1 MVSESTEK
9 TASGAQPEF
18 PKKIHFV
25 GIGGI
30 GMSGLAQMF
39 RDLGCAV
46 TGSDRALGHPE
57 NERIFAAL
65 RKCGAKLYPQD
76 GSVYADGYA
85 PDAIVYSTA
94 IEEDNPDF
102 KCAPPGTRRLHRSEA
117 LSLGI
122 GALRGRFTIA
132 VTGTCGKTTVSAW
145 LADALD
151 RLGGDPGTLSG
162 GYVKKFRKDGAA
174 GNYRGGFGRDFVIE
188 ADESDKSL
196 LNYVPDTALILNIGT
211 DHYSREELAEVFL
224 KFSLSAHSCVVMEL
238 AVFQEIGPEKFPSG
252 KMILLFSG
260 NPDAP
265 VSCAGRR
272 VLRLDSYRVADGS
285 AWCAF
290 KGLPEIRL
298 PMPGRHNALNA
309 LAVHTVLT
317 SRGYDPLDALN
328 AVSEFAGVARRF
340 DRMGI
345 MANGAQVIDDYAHN
359 VEKLASC
366 IGAAQE
372 LAPEGR
378 VVTVFQPHGFAPLRF
393 MREALANALP
403 SILRLRDEFIF
414 LPVYYAGGTASFSP
428 TSAEVAVTCR
438 KAAGT
443 NAGSILDFE
452 DRQEC
457 ELHLKR
463 AVKRGDVVI
472 VAGARD
478 ESLSI
483 WAKSLTKYA

>member
-1 MVSESTEK
+1 MET
-9 TASGAQPEF
+9 TGASSRGALQKL
-18 PKKIHFV
+18 PKSIHFV

-39 RDLGCAV
+39 ADLGCDV

-57 NERIFAAL
+57 NERIFTAL

-76 GSVYADGYA
+76 GSVYANGRA

-102 KCAPPGTRRLHRSEA
+102 KCAPAGIRRLHRSEA
-117 LSLGI
+117 LALGI

-151 RLGGDPGTLSG
+151 RLGGDPGALSG
-162 GYVKKFRKDGAA
+162 GYVKRFREDGAA
-174 GNYRGGFGRDFVIE
+174 GNYRGGLGRDFVIE

-196 LNYVPDTALILNIGT
+196 LNYVPDAALILNIGT
-211 DHYSREELAEVFL
+211 DHYSREELAAVFL
-224 KFSLSAHSCVVMEL
+224 RFALSARSCAAMEL
-238 AVFQEIGPEKFPSG
+238 TAFEEIGPEKFPAN

-260 NPDAP
+260 DPNAP
-265 VSCAGRR
+265 TSCAGRP
-272 VLRLDSYRVADGS
+272 VMRLDSYRVADGS

-290 KGLPEIRL
+290 NGLPEIRL

-309 LAVHTVLT
+309 LAVYTVLT
-317 SRGYDPLDALN
+317 SRGYDSMDALK
-328 AVSEFAGVARRF
+328 AVSEFGGVARRF
-340 DRMGI
+340 DRAGV
-345 MANGAQVIDDYAHN
+345 MANGALVIDDYAHN
-359 VEKLASC
+359 PEKLASC

-372 LAPEGR
+372 LAQHGR
-378 VVTVFQPHGFAPLRF
+378 VITVFQPHGFAPLRF
-393 MREALANALP
+393 MRKPLANALP
-403 SILRLRDEFIF
+403 SILRSADEFIF

-428 TSAEVAVTCR
+428 TSAEAAETCR
-438 KAAGT
+438 
-443 NAGSILDFE
+443 NASGIRPGAIQCFD
-452 DRQEC
+452 DRLEC
-457 ELHLKR
+457 ERYLN
-463 AVKRGDVVI
+463 ATVKRGDVVI

>member
-1 MVSESTEK
+1 MVLELTGK
-9 TASGAQPEF
+9 TSSGVPPEI
-18 PKKIHFV
+18 PHSIHFV

-39 RDLGCAV
+39 ADLGCAV
-46 TGSDRALGHPE
+46 TGSDRALGRAE

-76 GSVYADGYA
+76 GSVYADGHA

-94 IEEDNPDF
+94 IEDDNPDF
-102 KCAPPGTRRLHRSEA
+102 KCAPAGIRRLHRSKA
-117 LSLGI
+117 LALGI
-122 GALRGRFTIA
+122 GALRGRFTLA

-151 RLGGDPGTLSG
+151 RLGGDPGALSG
-162 GYVKKFRKDGAA
+162 GYVKRFRENGAA
-174 GNYRGGFGRDFVIE
+174 GNYRCGFGRDFVIE

-196 LNYVPDTALILNIGT
+196 LNYIPDTALILNIGT

-224 KFSLSAHSCVVMEL
+224 TFAMSARMCVVMEL
-238 AVFQEIGPEKFPSG
+238 AAFREIGPEKFPAG
-252 KMILLFSG
+252 KMVLLFSG
-260 NPDAP
+260 DPDAP
-265 VSCAGRR
+265 VSCAGRP
-272 VLRLDSYRVADGS
+272 VIRLDSYRVADGC

-290 KGLPEIRL
+290 NGLPEIRL
-298 PMPGRHNALNA
+298 PMPGRHNAVNA

-317 SRGYDPLDALN
+317 SRGYDSMDALR
-328 AVSEFAGVARRF
+328 AVSEFSGVARRF
-340 DRMGI
+340 DRVGA

-359 VEKLASC
+359 LEKLASC

-372 LAPEGR
+372 LAQDGR

-393 MREALANALP
+393 MREPLANALP
-403 SILRLRDEFIF
+403 SILRPADEFIF

-428 TSAEVAVTCR
+428 TSSEAAETCR
-438 KAAGT
+438 
-443 NAGSILDFE
+443 NAPGIQPGAIKDFD
-452 DRQEC
+452 DRAKCGNYLET
-457 ELHLKR
+457 
-463 AVKRGDVVI
+463 AVKRGDIVI

-483 WAKSLTKYA
+483 WAKSLTKNT

>member
-1 MVSESTEK
+1 MASASTEK
-9 TASGAQPEF
+9 KSSGAQPDL
-18 PKKIHFV
+18 PQKIHFV

-39 RDLGCAV
+39 RDLGCVV

-102 KCAPPGTRRLHRSEA
+102 RCAPPGTRRLHRSKA

-122 GALRGRFTIA
+122 GALRGRFTVA

-151 RLGGDPGTLSG
+151 RLGGDPGMLSG
-162 GYVKKFRKDGAA
+162 GYVKRFREDGAA
-174 GNYRGGFGRDFVIE
+174 GNYRGGSGRGFVIE

-196 LNYVPDTALILNIGT
+196 LNYVPDAALILNIGT

-224 KFSLSAHSCVVMEL
+224 KFSLSARSCVVMEL
-238 AVFQEIGPEKFPSG
+238 AAFKEIGPEKFPAG
-252 KMILLFSG
+252 KMVLLFSG
-260 NPDAP
+260 DPDAP
-265 VSCAGRR
+265 VSCAGRS

-285 AWCAF
+285 AWCSF
-290 KGLPEIRL
+290 NGLPEIRL

-317 SRGYDPLDALN
+317 SRGYDSMDALK
-328 AVSEFAGVARRF
+328 AVSEFSGVARRF
-340 DRMGI
+340 DRAGV
-345 MANGAQVIDDYAHN
+345 MANGALVIDDYAHN

-366 IGAAQE
+366 IRAAQE

-393 MREALANALP
+393 MREALANAL
-403 SILRLRDEFIF
+403 SDLLRPADEFIF

-428 TSAEVAVTCR
+428 TSAEVAETCR
-438 KAAGT
+438 
-443 NAGSILDFE
+443 NAPGIDTGAIRDFD
-452 DRQEC
+452 DRSEC
-457 ELHLKR
+457 ERHLKT

>member
-1 MVSESTEK
+1 MASEPTCKSP
-9 TASGAQPEF
+9 SGAQPDF
-18 PKKIHFV
+18 PKSIHFV

-76 GSVYADGYA
+76 GSVYAGGYS

-151 RLGGDPGTLSG
+151 RLGGDPGALSG
-162 GYVKKFRKDGAA
+162 GYVKRFRENGAA
-174 GNYRGGFGRDFVIE
+174 GNYRGGFGHDFVIE

-196 LNYVPDTALILNIGT
+196 LNYVPDAALILNIGT

-224 KFSLSAHSCVVMEL
+224 KFSLSARSCTVMEL
-238 AVFQEIGPEKFPSG
+238 AAFQEIGPERFPPG

-260 NPDAP
+260 DPDAP
-265 VSCAGRR
+265 VSCAGRH
-272 VLRLDSYRVADGS
+272 VLRLDSYRVADGC
-285 AWCAF
+285 AWCSF
-290 KGLPEIRL
+290 NGLPEIRL
-298 PMPGRHNALNA
+298 PMPGRHNAMNA

-317 SRGYDPLDALN
+317 SRGYDSMDALK
-328 AVSEFAGVARRF
+328 AVSAFAGVARRF
-340 DRMGI
+340 DRMGV

-393 MREALANALP
+393 MREALAKALP
-403 SILRLRDEFIF
+403 SILRPADKFIF

-428 TSAEVAVTCR
+428 TAAEVAATCR
-438 KAAGT
+438 EAAGSK
-443 NAGSILDFE
+443 AGSILDFE

-457 ELHLKR
+457 ERYLR
-463 AVKRGDVVI
+463 QAVKCGDVVI

>member
-1 MVSESTEK
+1 MASEPTGKSS
-9 TASGAQPEF
+9 SGTRPDL
-18 PKKIHFV
+18 PKSLHFV

-57 NERIFAAL
+57 NERIFTAL

-102 KCAPPGTRRLHRSEA
+102 RCAPPGTRRLHRSEA

-122 GALRGRFTIA
+122 RALHGRFTIA

-151 RLGGDPGTLSG
+151 RLGGDPGMLSG
-162 GYVKKFRKDGAA
+162 GYVKRFREDGAA

-224 KFSLSAHSCVVMEL
+224 KFANSARSCVVMEL
-238 AVFQEIGPEKFPSG
+238 AAFEEIGPEKFPAG
-252 KMILLFSG
+252 KMIVLFSG
-260 NPDAP
+260 EADAP
-265 VSCAGRR
+265 VSCAGCP

-290 KGLPEIRL
+290 NGLPEIRL

-317 SRGYDPLDALN
+317 SRGYDSMDALK

-340 DRMGI
+340 DRMGV

-393 MREALANALP
+393 MREALAKALP
-403 SILRLRDEFIF
+403 SLLRPADTFIF

-428 TSAEVAVTCR
+428 TSAEVAATCR
-438 KAAGT
+438 EAAGAK
-443 NAGSILDFE
+443 AGSILDFE

-457 ELHLKR
+457 ERYLKQ

>member
-1 MVSESTEK
+1 MNALYS
-9 TASGAQPEF
+9 
-18 PKKIHFV
+18 
-25 GIGGI
+25 
-30 GMSGLAQMF
+30 
-39 RDLGCAV
+39 
-46 TGSDRALGHPE
+46 SD
-57 NERIFAAL
+57 
-65 RKCGAKLYPQD
+65 
-76 GSVYADGYA
+76 
-85 PDAIVYSTA
+85 
-94 IEEDNPDF
+94 
-102 KCAPPGTRRLHRSEA
+102 
-117 LSLGI
+117 
-122 GALRGRFTIA
+122 
-132 VTGTCGKTTVSAW
+132 
-145 LADALD
+145 
-151 RLGGDPGTLSG
+151 
-162 GYVKKFRKDGAA
+162 
-174 GNYRGGFGRDFVIE
+174 

-196 LNYVPDTALILNIGT
+196 LNYVPDAALILNIGT
-211 DHYSREELAEVFL
+211 DHYSRAELAEVFL
-224 KFSLSAHSCVVMEL
+224 TFAKSARSCVIMEL
-238 AVFQEIGPEKFPSG
+238 AAFREIGPEYFPAG

-260 NPDAP
+260 DPDAP
-265 VSCAGRR
+265 VSCGGRR

-317 SRGYDPLDALN
+317 SRGYDSMDALK
-328 AVSEFAGVARRF
+328 AVSEFSGVARRF
-340 DRMGI
+340 DRAGLMS
-345 MANGAQVIDDYAHN
+345 NGAQVIDDYAHN

-393 MREALANALP
+393 MREALTNALP
-403 SILRLRDEFIF
+403 SILRPADEFIF

-428 TSAEVAVTCR
+428 TSAEVAESCR
-438 KAAGT
+438 NVPGLNDGAVRYF
-443 NAGSILDFE
+443 D
-452 DRQEC
+452 DRMEC
-457 ELHLKR
+457 ESYLKT

>member
-1 MVSESTEK
+1 MATEPTGKST
-9 TASGAQPEF
+9 SGAHPDF
-18 PKKIHFV
+18 PKSLHFV

-76 GSVYADGYA
+76 GSVYAGGHS

-102 KCAPPGTRRLHRSEA
+102 RCAPPGTRRLHRSEA

-122 GALRGRFTIA
+122 NAMRGRFTIA

-151 RLGGDPGTLSG
+151 RLGGDPGMLSG
-162 GYVKKFRKDGAA
+162 GYVKRFREEGAA

-196 LNYVPDTALILNIGT
+196 LNYVPDTALVLNIGT
-211 DHYSREELAEVFL
+211 DHYSRGELAEVFL
-224 KFSLSAHSCVVMEL
+224 KFSLSARTCAVMEL
-238 AVFQEIGPEKFPSG
+238 AAFQEIGPEKFPAG
-252 KMILLFSG
+252 KLILLFSG
-260 NPDAP
+260 DPDAP
-265 VSCAGRR
+265 VSCAGRP
-272 VLRLDSYRVADGS
+272 VLRLNSYRVADGS
-285 AWCAF
+285 TWCAF
-290 KGLPEIRL
+290 NGLPEIRL

-317 SRGYDPLDALN
+317 SRGYDALDALK

-340 DRMGI
+340 DRAGV

-378 VVTVFQPHGFAPLRF
+378 VLTVFQPHGFAPLRF
-393 MREALANALP
+393 MREALAKALP
-403 SILRLRDEFIF
+403 SILRPADEFIF

-438 KAAGT
+438 DAAGAR
-443 NAGSILDFE
+443 AGSILDFD

-457 ELHLKR
+457 ERYLKQ
-463 AVKRGDVVI
+463 ALKRGDVVI

-483 WAKSLTKYA
+483 WAKSLTKYT

>member
-1 MVSESTEK
+1 MTSDSTGK
-9 TASGAQPEF
+9 TPSGAQPTF
-18 PKKIHFV
+18 PRSLHFV

-39 RDLGCAV
+39 LDLGCTV

-57 NERIFAAL
+57 NERIFSAL
-65 RKCGAKLYPQD
+65 RKCGAGLFPQD
-76 GSVYADGYA
+76 GSVYANGYK
-85 PDAIVYSTA
+85 PDAIVFSTA
-94 IEEDNPDF
+94 IEDDNPDF
-102 KCAPPGTRRLHRSEA
+102 KCAPPCTRRLHRSEA

-122 GALRGRFTIA
+122 GALQGRFTIA

-151 RLGGDPGTLSG
+151 RLNGDPGMLSG
-162 GYVKKFRKDGAA
+162 GYVKRFREHGMA
-174 GNYRGGFGRDFVIE
+174 GNYRGGSGRAFVIE

-211 DHYSREELAEVFL
+211 DHYSRGELAEVFL
-224 KFSLSAHSCVVMEL
+224 KFALSARSCVVMEL
-238 AVFQEIGPEKFPSG
+238 AAFKEIGPKQFPAG
-252 KMILLFSG
+252 KMLLLFSG
-260 NPDAP
+260 DPDAP
-265 VSCAGRR
+265 VSCAGRP
-272 VLRLDSYRVADGS
+272 VLRLNSYRVADGS

-290 KGLPEIRL
+290 NGLPEIRL

-317 SRGYDPLDALN
+317 SRGYDPMDALK
-328 AVSEFAGVARRF
+328 AVSEFDGVARRF
-340 DRMGI
+340 DRAGF

-372 LAPEGR
+372 LTPEGR

-403 SILRLRDEFIF
+403 SILRPADEFIF

-428 TSAEVAVTCR
+428 TSEEVAETCR
-438 KAAGT
+438 NAPGV
-443 NAGSILDFE
+443 NAGAIRDFR
-452 DRQEC
+452 DRTACRDYLET
-457 ELHLKR
+457 
-463 AVKRGDVVI
+463 AVKRGDIVI

-483 WAKSLTKYA
+483 WAKSMTETA

>member
-1 MVSESTEK
+1 MASEPTGKSS
-9 TASGAQPEF
+9 SGTRPDL
-18 PKKIHFV
+18 PKSLHFV

-57 NERIFAAL
+57 NERIFTAL

-102 KCAPPGTRRLHRSEA
+102 RCAPPGTRRLHRSEA

-122 GALRGRFTIA
+122 RALHGRFTIA

-151 RLGGDPGTLSG
+151 RLGGDPGMLSG
-162 GYVKKFRKDGAA
+162 GYVKRFREDGAA

-224 KFSLSAHSCVVMEL
+224 KFANSARSCVVMEL
-238 AVFQEIGPEKFPSG
+238 AAFEEIGPEKFPAG
-252 KMILLFSG
+252 KMIVLFSG
-260 NPDAP
+260 EADAP
-265 VSCAGRR
+265 VSCAGCP

-290 KGLPEIRL
+290 NGLPEIRL

-317 SRGYDPLDALN
+317 SRGYDSMDALK

-340 DRMGI
+340 DRMGV

-393 MREALANALP
+393 MREALAKTLP
-403 SILRLRDEFIF
+403 SLLRPADTFIF

-428 TSAEVAVTCR
+428 TSAEVAATCR
-438 KAAGT
+438 EAAGAK
-443 NAGSILDFE
+443 AGSILDFE

-457 ELHLKR
+457 ERYLKQ

>member
-1 MVSESTEK
+1 MAPESTGFSSPD
-9 TASGAQPEF
+9 TRRDLPHS
-18 PKKIHFV
+18 IHFV

-39 RDLGCAV
+39 ADLGCTV

-65 RKCGAKLYPQD
+65 RKCGARLFPQD
-76 GSVYADGYA
+76 GSAYADGYM

-94 IEEDNPDF
+94 IEGDNPDF
-102 KCAPPGTRRLHRSEA
+102 KLAPPGTRRLHRSEA
-117 LSLGI
+117 LELGI
-122 GALRGRFTIA
+122 GALRERFTVA

-151 RLGGDPGTLSG
+151 RLGGDPGMLSG
-162 GYVKKFRKDGAA
+162 GYVKRFLEDGAA
-174 GNYRGGFGRDFVIE
+174 GNYRGGLGRDFVIE

-211 DHYSREELAEVFL
+211 DHYSREELAGVFL
-224 KFSLSAHSCVVMEL
+224 AFAASARSCVVMEL
-238 AVFQEIGPEKFPSG
+238 AAFKEIGPEKFPAG
-252 KMILLFSG
+252 KMVLLFSG
-260 NPDAP
+260 DPDAP
-265 VSCAGRR
+265 VSYAGRR
-272 VLRLDSYRVADGS
+272 VLRLNTYRVADGS

-290 KGLPEIRL
+290 NGLPEIRL

-317 SRGYDPLDALN
+317 SRGYDPMDALK

-340 DRMGI
+340 DRAGVME
-345 MANGAQVIDDYAHN
+345 NGAQVIDDYAHN

-403 SILRLRDEFIF
+403 SILRPTDEFLF
-414 LPVYYAGGTASFSP
+414 LPVYYAGGTTSFSP
-428 TSAEVAVTCR
+428 TSAEVAATCR
-438 KAAGT
+438 EAPGVHADAVKV
-443 NAGSILDFE
+443 FE
-452 DRQEC
+452 DRLAC
-457 ELHLKR
+457 EKHLKNTVR
-463 AVKRGDVVI
+463 GGDVVI

-483 WAKSLTKYA
+483 WAKSLTKHA

>member
-1 MVSESTEK
+1 MASESTGK
-9 TASGAQPEF
+9 TASGAQPDL

-65 RKCGAKLYPQD
+65 RKCGAKLFPQD
-76 GSVYADGYA
+76 GSVYADGYT

-102 KCAPPGTRRLHRSEA
+102 KCAPPGTRCLHRSEA

-151 RLGGDPGTLSG
+151 RIGDDPGMLSG
-162 GYVKKFRKDGAA
+162 GYVKRFRELGAA
-174 GNYRGGFGRDFVIE
+174 GNYRGGSGRDFVIE

-224 KFSLSAHSCVVMEL
+224 KFSLSARSCVVMEL
-238 AVFQEIGPEKFPSG
+238 AAFQEIGPETIPAG
-252 KMILLFSG
+252 KMVLLFSG
-260 NPDAP
+260 DPDAP

-290 KGLPEIRL
+290 NGLPEIRL
-298 PMPGRHNALNA
+298 PMPGRHNAMNA

-317 SRGYDPLDALN
+317 SRGYDSMDALK

-403 SILRLRDEFIF
+403 SILRPADEFIF

-428 TSAEVAVTCR
+428 TSAEVAETCR
-438 KAAGT
+438 
-443 NAGSILDFE
+443 NAPGIHADAIRDFA
-452 DRQEC
+452 DRGEC
-457 ELHLKR
+457 ERHLET

-483 WAKSLTKYA
+483 WAKSLTKRA

>member
-1 MVSESTEK
+1 MILESNGK
-9 TASGAQPEF
+9 SFSGTRPDL
-18 PKKIHFV
+18 PKSLHFV

-39 RDLGCAV
+39 VDLGCTV
-46 TGSDRALGHPE
+46 TGSDRALGRPE
-57 NERIFAAL
+57 NERVFSAL
-65 RKCGAKLYPQD
+65 RKCGAKLFPQD

-94 IEEDNPDF
+94 IEEDNPDV
-102 KCAPPGTRRLHRSEA
+102 KCAPAGTRRLHRSEA
-117 LSLGI
+117 LALGI

-151 RLGGDPGTLSG
+151 RLDGDPGMLSG
-162 GYVKKFRKDGAA
+162 GCVKRFREDGSV
-174 GNYRGGFGRDFVIE
+174 GNYRSGSGRDFVIE

-224 KFSLSAHSCVVMEL
+224 TFATSARSCIVMEL
-238 AVFQEIGPEKFPSG
+238 AAFEEIGPERFPAE
-252 KMILLFSG
+252 KMVVLFSG
-260 NPDAP
+260 DRNAP
-265 VSCAGRR
+265 VSCAGRP

-285 AWCAF
+285 AWCSF
-290 KGLPEIRL
+290 NGLPEIRL

-317 SRGYDPLDALN
+317 SRGYDCMAALK
-328 AVSEFAGVARRF
+328 AVSEFGGVARRF
-340 DRMGI
+340 DRAGVME
-345 MANGAQVIDDYAHN
+345 NGAQVVDDYAHN

-372 LAPEGR
+372 LAPDGR
-378 VVTVFQPHGFAPLRF
+378 VFTVFQPHGFAPLRF
-393 MREALANALP
+393 MRGALANAMP
-403 SILRLRDEFIF
+403 SILRPADEFIF
-414 LPVYYAGGTASFSP
+414 LPVYYAGGTASFQP
-428 TSAEVAVTCR
+428 TSEEAAETCR
-438 KAAGT
+438 NAPGV
-443 NAGSILDFE
+443 NAGAVKVFDDRLSCE
-452 DRQEC
+452 DY
-457 ELHLKR
+457 LKKT
-463 AVKRGDVVI
+463 AKRGDFVI

-483 WAKSLTKYA
+483 WAKSMTKHA

>member
-1 MVSESTEK
+1 MISDSTGK
-9 TASGAQPEF
+9 TPSGAQPDF
-18 PKKIHFV
+18 PRSIHFV

-39 RDLGCAV
+39 LDLGCTV

-65 RKCGAKLYPQD
+65 RKCGAKLFPQD
-76 GSVYADGYA
+76 GSVYANGYA
-85 PDAIVYSTA
+85 PDAIVFSTA
-94 IEEDNPDF
+94 IEDDNPDF
-102 KCAPPGTRRLHRSEA
+102 KCALSGTRRLHRSEA

-122 GALRGRFTIA
+122 GALQGRFTIA

-151 RLGGDPGTLSG
+151 RLDGDPGMLSG
-162 GYVKKFRKDGAA
+162 GYVKRFRENGAA

-211 DHYSREELAEVFL
+211 DHYSRGELAEVFL
-224 KFSLSAHSCVVMEL
+224 KFALSARSCVVMEL
-238 AVFQEIGPEKFPSG
+238 SAFKEIGPEKFPAG

-260 NPDAP
+260 DPDAP
-265 VSCAGRR
+265 VSCAGRH

-290 KGLPEIRL
+290 NGLPEIRL

-317 SRGYDPLDALN
+317 SRGYDSMDALK
-328 AVSEFAGVARRF
+328 AVSEFDGVARRF
-340 DRMGI
+340 DRAGF

-372 LAPEGR
+372 LTPEGR

-393 MREALANALP
+393 MREALADALP
-403 SILRLRDEFIF
+403 SILRPADEVIF

-428 TSAEVAVTCR
+428 TSEEVAETCR
-438 KAAGT
+438 KAPRA
-443 NAGSILDFE
+443 NANAIRDFS
-452 DRQEC
+452 DRAACRDYLET
-457 ELHLKR
+457 
-463 AVKRGDVVI
+463 AVKRGDIVI

-483 WAKSLTKYA
+483 WAKSMTETA

>member
-1 MVSESTEK
+1 MASESTEK
-9 TASGAQPEF
+9 TSSGAKSAF
-18 PKKIHFV
+18 PKKIHFI

-39 RDLGCAV
+39 RDLGCTV

-65 RKCGAKLYPQD
+65 RKSGANLYPQD
-76 GSVYADGYA
+76 GSVYEDGHA

-102 KCAPPGTRRLHRSEA
+102 QYAPPGTRRLHRSEA

-122 GALRGRFTIA
+122 GALRGRFTVA

-145 LADALD
+145 IADAMD
-151 RLGGDPGTLSG
+151 RLGGDPGMLSG
-162 GYVKKFRKDGAA
+162 GYVKRFREDGAA
-174 GNYRGGFGRDFVIE
+174 GNYRNGLGRDFVIE

-211 DHYSREELAEVFL
+211 DHYSRWELAEVFL
-224 KFSLSAHSCVVMEL
+224 TFAKSARSCVIMEL
-238 AVFQEIGPEKFPSG
+238 AAFREIGPEHFPPG

-260 NPDAP
+260 DPGAP
-265 VSCAGRR
+265 VSCGGHR

-285 AWCAF
+285 AWCSF

-298 PMPGRHNALNA
+298 PLPGRHNALNA

-317 SRGYDPLDALN
+317 SRGYDSMDALK
-328 AVSEFAGVARRF
+328 AVSEFSGVARRF
-340 DRMGI
+340 DRAGL

-372 LAPEGR
+372 LAQEGR

-393 MREALANALP
+393 MREALEKALP
-403 SILRLRDEFIF
+403 SILRPADEFIF

-428 TSAEVAVTCR
+428 TSAEVAESCR
-438 KAAGT
+438 SVPGLNDGAVRYF
-443 NAGSILDFE
+443 D
-452 DRQEC
+452 DRMEC
-457 ELHLKR
+457 ESYLKT
-463 AVKRGDVVI
+463 AVKWGDVVI

>member
-1 MVSESTEK
+1 MASESTGK
-9 TASGAQPEF
+9 TSSGTQPEF

-57 NERIFAAL
+57 NERIFGAL

-76 GSVYADGYA
+76 GSAYADGYA

-102 KCAPPGTRRLHRSEA
+102 KCAPPGTRRLHRSKA

-151 RLGGDPGTLSG
+151 RLGGDPGMLSG
-162 GYVKKFRKDGAA
+162 GYVKRFREHGAA
-174 GNYRGGFGRDFVIE
+174 GNYRGGSGRDFVIE

-224 KFSLSAHSCVVMEL
+224 KFSLSARSCAVMEL
-238 AVFQEIGPEKFPSG
+238 AAFKEIGPEKFPAR

-260 NPDAP
+260 DPDAP

-290 KGLPEIRL
+290 NGLPEIRL

-317 SRGYDPLDALN
+317 SRGYDPMDALK

-340 DRMGI
+340 DRMGV

-372 LAPEGR
+372 LAPDGR

-403 SILRLRDEFIF
+403 SILRPADVFIF

-428 TSAEVAVTCR
+428 TSAEVAETCR
-438 KAAGT
+438 NAPGISAG
-443 NAGSILDFE
+443 AIRDF
-452 DRQEC
+452 DKRQEC
-457 ELHLKR
+457 ENYLET
-463 AVKRGDVVI
+463 AVKHGDVVI

-483 WAKSLTKYA
+483 WAKSLTKHA

>member
-1 MVSESTEK
+1 MASEPTGKSS
-9 TASGAQPEF
+9 SGTRPDL
-18 PKKIHFV
+18 PKSLHFV

-57 NERIFAAL
+57 NERIFTAL

-102 KCAPPGTRRLHRSEA
+102 KCAPEGTRRLHRSEA

-122 GALRGRFTIA
+122 RALYGRFTIA

-151 RLGGDPGTLSG
+151 RLGGDPGMLSG
-162 GYVKKFRKDGAA
+162 GYVKRFHEDGAA
-174 GNYRGGFGRDFVIE
+174 GNYRGGLGRDFVIE

-224 KFSLSAHSCVVMEL
+224 KFANSARSCVVMEL
-238 AVFQEIGPEKFPSG
+238 AAFEEIGPEKFPAG
-252 KMILLFSG
+252 KMIVLFSG
-260 NPDAP
+260 EADAP
-265 VSCAGRR
+265 VSCAGRP

-290 KGLPEIRL
+290 NGLPEIRL

-309 LAVHTVLT
+309 LAVHTVLN
-317 SRGYDPLDALN
+317 SRGYDSMDALK

-340 DRMGI
+340 DRAGV

-393 MREALANALP
+393 MREALAKTLP
-403 SILRLRDEFIF
+403 SLLRPADTFIF

-428 TSAEVAVTCR
+428 TSAEVAATCR
-438 KAAGT
+438 ETAGAK
-443 NAGSILDFE
+443 AGSILDFE

-457 ELHLKR
+457 ERYLKQ
-463 AVKRGDVVI
+463 AVKRGDEVI

>member
-1 MVSESTEK
+1 MTSEPTVK
-9 TASGAQPEF
+9 TSSGTHPDL
-18 PKKIHFV
+18 PKSLHFV

-39 RDLGCAV
+39 RDLGCTV

-65 RKCGAKLYPQD
+65 RKCGAKLCPQD

-102 KCAPPGTRRLHRSEA
+102 RCAPPGTRRLHRSEA

-151 RLGGDPGTLSG
+151 RLGGDPGMLSG
-162 GYVKKFRKDGAA
+162 GYVKRFREDGAP

-196 LNYVPDTALILNIGT
+196 LNYVPDAALILNIGT

-224 KFSLSAHSCVVMEL
+224 KFAGSARSCVVMEL
-238 AVFQEIGPEKFPSG
+238 AAFQEIGPKRFPSG

-260 NPDAP
+260 DPDAP
-265 VSCAGRR
+265 VSCAGRP

-290 KGLPEIRL
+290 NGLPEIRL

-317 SRGYDPLDALN
+317 SRGYDSMDALK
-328 AVSEFAGVARRF
+328 AVSEFSGVARRF
-340 DRMGI
+340 DRAGV
-345 MANGAQVIDDYAHN
+345 MANGALVIDDYAHN

-378 VVTVFQPHGFAPLRF
+378 VVTVFQPHGFAPQRF
-393 MREALANALP
+393 MREALAKALP
-403 SILRLRDEFIF
+403 SILRPADQFIF

-428 TSAEVAVTCR
+428 TSAEVAATCR
-438 KAAGT
+438 EAAGSY
-443 NAGSILDFE
+443 AASILDFE

-457 ELHLKR
+457 ERYLKT
-463 AVKRGDVVI
+463 VTKRGDVVI

>member
-1 MVSESTEK
+1 MASESTGK
-9 TASGAQPEF
+9 NTSGAQPDL
-18 PKKIHFV
+18 PKRIHFV

-151 RLGGDPGTLSG
+151 RLGGDPGALSG
-162 GYVKKFRKDGAA
+162 GYVKRFREDGAA
-174 GNYRGGFGRDFVIE
+174 GNYRGGSGRDFVIE

-224 KFSLSAHSCVVMEL
+224 KFSLSARSCVVMEL
-238 AVFQEIGPEKFPSG
+238 AAFQEIGPERFPAG

-260 NPDAP
+260 DPDAP
-265 VSCAGRR
+265 VSCAGRH

-290 KGLPEIRL
+290 NGLPEIRL

-317 SRGYDPLDALN
+317 SRGYDSLDALK
-328 AVSEFAGVARRF
+328 AVSEFGGVARRF
-340 DRMGI
+340 DRSGI
-345 MANGAQVIDDYAHN
+345 MPNGAQVIDDYAHN

-403 SILRLRDEFIF
+403 SILRPADEFIF

-428 TSAEVAVTCR
+428 TSAEVAATCR
-438 KAAGT
+438 FAAGIE
-443 NAGSILDFE
+443 AGAIKDFE

-457 ELHLKR
+457 ERYLQQ

-478 ESLSI
+478 ETLSI

>member
-1 MVSESTEK
+1 MTSEPIGVPDSRTR
-9 TASGAQPEF
+9 F
-18 PKKIHFV
+18 PHSIHFV
-25 GIGGI
+25 GVGGI

-39 RDLGCAV
+39 VDLGCSV

-57 NERIFAAL
+57 NERIFEAL
-65 RKCGAKLYPQD
+65 RRCGVKLFPQD

-85 PDAIVYSTA
+85 PDAIVFSTA

-102 KCAPPGTRRLHRSEA
+102 KCAPEGTRRLHRSEA

-122 GALRGRFTIA
+122 KALRRRFTIA

-151 RLGGDPGTLSG
+151 RLGGDPGMLSG
-162 GYVKKFRKDGAA
+162 GYVKRFREGGAA
-174 GNYRGGFGRDFVIE
+174 GNYRCGFGRDFVIE

-196 LNYVPDTALILNIGT
+196 LNYVPDAALVMNIGT

-224 KFSLSAHSCVVMEL
+224 SFALSARTCVVMEL
-238 AVFQEIGPEKFPSG
+238 EAFREIGPERFPASR
-252 KMILLFSG
+252 MVLLFSG
-260 NPDAP
+260 DPDAP
-265 VSCAGRR
+265 VSCAGRP
-272 VLRLDSYRVADGS
+272 VLRLESYRIADGC

-290 KGLPEIRL
+290 NGLPEIRL
-298 PMPGRHNALNA
+298 PMPGRHNAVNA

-317 SRGYDPLDALN
+317 SRGYDAMDALN
-328 AVSEFAGVARRF
+328 AVSEFGGVARRF
-340 DRMGI
+340 DRAGI
-345 MANGAQVIDDYAHN
+345 MANGAPVIDDYAHN

-366 IGAAQE
+366 IRAAQE
-372 LAPEGR
+372 LTPDGR

-393 MREALANALP
+393 MREALAAALP
-403 SILRLRDEFIF
+403 PLLRPADEFIF

-428 TSAEVAVTCR
+428 TSAEAAETCR
-438 KAAGT
+438 
-443 NAGSILDFE
+443 NALG
-452 DRQEC
+452 DRAEAVKC
-457 ELHLKR
+457 FDDRMDCGAYLSR
-463 AVKRGDVVI
+463 AVRNGDVVI

>member
-1 MVSESTEK
+1 MASESTGK
-9 TASGAQPEF
+9 SSSGAYPDF
-18 PKKIHFV
+18 PKSIHFV

-65 RKCGAKLYPQD
+65 RNCGAKLYPQD
-76 GSVYADGYA
+76 GSVYAGGYA

-102 KCAPPGTRRLHRSEA
+102 NCAPPGTRRLHRSEA

-151 RLGGDPGTLSG
+151 RLGGDPGALSG
-162 GYVKKFRKDGAA
+162 GYVKRFRENGAA
-174 GNYRGGFGRDFVIE
+174 GNYRGGSGRDFVIE

-196 LNYVPDTALILNIGT
+196 LNYVPDAALILNIGT

-224 KFSLSAHSCVVMEL
+224 KFSLSARSCVVMEL
-238 AVFQEIGPEKFPSG
+238 AAFQEIGPEKFPAG

-260 NPDAP
+260 DPDAP

-272 VLRLDSYRVADGS
+272 VLRLDSYRVAGGS

-290 KGLPEIRL
+290 NGLPEIRL

-317 SRGYDPLDALN
+317 SRGYDSMDALK
-328 AVSEFAGVARRF
+328 AVSEFEGVARRF
-340 DRMGI
+340 DRAGI
-345 MANGAQVIDDYAHN
+345 MPNGALVIDDYAHN

-366 IGAAQE
+366 IGAAQA
-372 LAPEGR
+372 LAPDGR

-403 SILRLRDEFIF
+403 SILRPADEFIF

-428 TSAEVAVTCR
+428 TSAEVATTCR
-438 KAAGT
+438 
-443 NAGSILDFE
+443 NAPGINPDSIKDFE

-457 ELHLKR
+457 ERYLKQ

>member
-1 MVSESTEK
+1 MALESNGDAPAVK
-9 TASGAQPEF
+9 LPHSL
-18 PKKIHFV
+18 HFV
-25 GIGGI
+25 GAGGV

-39 RDLGCAV
+39 ADLGCVV

-57 NERIFAAL
+57 NERVFAAL
-65 RKCGAKLYPQD
+65 RRCGVKLFPQD
-76 GSVYADGYA
+76 GSVYAGGYA

-102 KCAPPGTRRLHRSEA
+102 GCAAAGTRRLHRSEA

-151 RLGGDPGTLSG
+151 RLGGDPGMLSG
-162 GYVKKFRKDGAA
+162 GYVKRFRENGAA

-211 DHYSREELAEVFL
+211 DHYSREELAEVFR
-224 KFSLSAHSCVVMEL
+224 KFAVSARMCAVMEL
-238 AVFQEIGPEKFPSG
+238 DAFREIGPEKFPAS

-260 NPDAP
+260 DPNAP
-265 VSCAGRR
+265 VSFAGRH
-272 VLRLDSYRVADGS
+272 VLRLDSYRVTDGS
-285 AWCAF
+285 ARCAF
-290 KGLPEIRL
+290 NGLPEIRL

-309 LAVHTVLT
+309 LAVHTALT
-317 SRGYDPLDALN
+317 SRGYDPMDALK
-328 AVSEFAGVARRF
+328 AVSEFGGVARRF
-340 DRMGI
+340 DRAGFME
-345 MANGAQVIDDYAHN
+345 NGAQVIDDYAHN

-366 IGAAQE
+366 IRAAQE
-372 LAPEGR
+372 LAPDGR

-403 SILRLRDEFIF
+403 SLLRPADEFIF

-428 TSAEVAVTCR
+428 TSAEAAETCR
-438 KAAGT
+438 TAAG
-443 NAGSILDFE
+443 ARPDSVKVFD
-452 DRQEC
+452 DRPAC
-457 ELHLKR
+457 EEYLKT
-463 AVKRGDVVI
+463 AVKRGDAVI

-483 WAKSLTKYA
+483 WAKSLTKIT

>member
-1 MVSESTEK
+1 MASESTEK
-9 TASGAQPEF
+9 TVFGAKPVL
-18 PKKIHFV
+18 PKRIHFI

-46 TGSDRALGHPE
+46 TGSDRALGHTE

-65 RKCGAKLYPQD
+65 RKCGARLYPQD
-76 GSVYADGYA
+76 GSVYADGYT

-151 RLGGDPGTLSG
+151 RLGGDPGALSG
-162 GYVKKFRKDGAA
+162 GYVKRFRENGAA
-174 GNYRGGFGRDFVIE
+174 GNYRGGSGRDFVIE

-196 LNYVPDTALILNIGT
+196 LNYVPDAALILNIGT

-224 KFSLSAHSCVVMEL
+224 KFSLSARSCVVMEL
-238 AVFQEIGPEKFPSG
+238 AAFQEIGPERFPAG

-260 NPDAP
+260 DPDAP

-272 VLRLDSYRVADGS
+272 VLRLDSYRVAGGS

-290 KGLPEIRL
+290 NGLPEIRL

-317 SRGYDPLDALN
+317 SRGYDSMDALK
-328 AVSEFAGVARRF
+328 AVSEFEGVARRF
-340 DRMGI
+340 DRAGI
-345 MANGAQVIDDYAHN
+345 MPNGALVIDDYAHN

-366 IGAAQE
+366 IGAAQA
-372 LAPEGR
+372 LAPDGR
-378 VVTVFQPHGFAPLRF
+378 VITVFQPHGFAPLRF

-403 SILRLRDEFIF
+403 SILRPADEFIF

-428 TSAEVAVTCR
+428 TSAEVATTCR
-438 KAAGT
+438 
-443 NAGSILDFE
+443 NAPGINPDSIKDFE

-457 ELHLKR
+457 ERYLKQ

>member
-1 MVSESTEK
+1 MASESTEK
-9 TASGAQPEF
+9 STPGAPGKL
-18 PKKIHFV
+18 PKSIHFV

-39 RDLGCAV
+39 RDLGCTV

-57 NERIFAAL
+57 NERIFTAL
-65 RKCGAKLYPQD
+65 RKCGAKLFPQD

-102 KCAPPGTRRLHRSEA
+102 QCAPPGTRRLHRSEA

-122 GALRGRFTIA
+122 GALHARFTIA

-151 RLGGDPGTLSG
+151 RLGGDPGMLSG
-162 GYVKKFRKDGAA
+162 GYVKRFRENGAA
-174 GNYRGGFGRDFVIE
+174 GNYRDGIGRDFVIE

-224 KFSLSAHSCVVMEL
+224 AFASSARSCVVMEL
-238 AVFQEIGPEKFPSG
+238 AAFQEIGPERFPAG

-260 NPDAP
+260 APDAP
-265 VSCAGRR
+265 VSCAGRP
-272 VLRLDSYRVADGS
+272 VLKLDSYRVDDGC

-290 KGLPEIRL
+290 NSLPEIRL
-298 PMPGRHNALNA
+298 PMPGRHNAVNA

-317 SRGYDPLDALN
+317 SRGYDAMDALK
-328 AVSEFAGVARRF
+328 AVSEFSGVARRF
-340 DRMGI
+340 DRAGI

-359 VEKLASC
+359 VEKLVSC

-393 MREALANALP
+393 MRNALAEALP
-403 SILRLRDEFIF
+403 SILRPADEFIF

-428 TSAEVAVTCR
+428 TSVEVAVTCR
-438 KAAGT
+438 TAAG
-443 NAGSILDFE
+443 ARASSILVFD

-457 ELHLKR
+457 ERHLKDT
-463 AVKRGDVVI
+463 VKRGDVVI

>member
-1 MVSESTEK
+1 MTSESIGVSP
-9 TASGAQPEF
+9 SGTGLPHS
-18 PKKIHFV
+18 IHFV
-25 GIGGI
+25 GAGGI

-39 RDLGCAV
+39 VDLGCTV

-57 NERIFAAL
+57 NERIFEAL
-65 RKCGAKLYPQD
+65 RRCGVKLHPQD

-85 PDAIVYSTA
+85 PDAIVFSTA
-94 IEEDNPDF
+94 IEDDNPDF

-122 GALRGRFTIA
+122 GALHRRFTIA

-145 LADALD
+145 LADAID
-151 RLGGDPGTLSG
+151 RLGGDPGMLSG
-162 GYVKKFRKDGAA
+162 GYVKRFRKGGAA
-174 GNYRGGFGRDFVIE
+174 GNYRGGLGRDFVIE

-211 DHYSREELAEVFL
+211 DHYSRKELAEVFR
-224 KFSLSAHSCVVMEL
+224 KFAMSARMCAVMEL
-238 AVFQEIGPEKFPSG
+238 DAFREIGPEKFPAS

-260 NPDAP
+260 DPDAP
-265 VSCAGRR
+265 VSCAGRH
-272 VLRLDSYRVADGS
+272 VLRLESYRVADGS
-285 AWCAF
+285 AWCSF
-290 KGLPEIRL
+290 NGLPEIRL

-317 SRGYDPLDALN
+317 SRGYDSMDALK
-328 AVSEFAGVARRF
+328 AVSEFSGVARRF
-340 DRMGI
+340 DRAGV
-345 MANGAQVIDDYAHN
+345 MANGALVIDDYAHN

-366 IGAAQE
+366 IRAAQE
-372 LAPEGR
+372 LTPDGR
-378 VVTVFQPHGFAPLRF
+378 VVTVFQPHGYAPLRF
-393 MREALANALP
+393 MREALAAALP
-403 SILRLRDEFIF
+403 PLLRPADEFIF

-428 TSAEVAVTCR
+428 TSAEAAETCR
-438 KAAGT
+438 NALGDRAGAVKAFDDRLACS
-443 NAGSILDFE
+443 AYLDG
-452 DRQEC
+452 
-457 ELHLKR
+457 

-472 VAGARD
+472 IAGARD

>member
-1 MVSESTEK
+1 MASESTGNSS
-9 TASGAQPEF
+9 SGARPDF
-18 PKKIHFV
+18 PKSVHFV

-30 GMSGLAQMF
+30 GMSGLAQMY

-65 RKCGAKLYPQD
+65 SKCGANLFPQD

-102 KCAPPGTRRLHRSEA
+102 KCAPEGIRRLHRSEA

-151 RLGGDPGTLSG
+151 RLGGDPGMLSG
-162 GYVKKFRKDGAA
+162 GYVKRFREDGSA
-174 GNYRGGFGRDFVIE
+174 GNYRGGSGRDFVIE

-224 KFSLSAHSCVVMEL
+224 TFADSARSCVVMEL
-238 AVFQEIGPEKFPSG
+238 DAFREIGPERFPAE

-265 VSCAGRR
+265 VSCAGRP
-272 VLRLDSYRVADGS
+272 VLRLDSYRVADG
-285 AWCAF
+285 CARCSF

-317 SRGYDPLDALN
+317 SRGYDDMDALK
-328 AVSEFAGVARRF
+328 AVSEFDGVARRF
-340 DRMGI
+340 DRAGVME
-345 MANGAQVIDDYAHN
+345 NGAQVIDDYAHN

-372 LAPEGR
+372 LAPQGR
-378 VVTVFQPHGFAPLRF
+378 VITVFQPHGFAPLRF
-393 MREALANALP
+393 MREALAKALP
-403 SILRLRDEFIF
+403 SILRSADEFIF
-414 LPVYYAGGTASFSP
+414 LPVYYAGGTASFRP
-428 TSAEVAVTCR
+428 TSEEVAGTCR
-438 KAAGT
+438 EAPGANPG
-443 NAGSILDFE
+443 AIRCFS
-452 DRQEC
+452 DRTAC
-457 ELHLKR
+457 TDHLKS
-463 AVKRGDVVI
+463 AAKSGDVVI
-472 VAGARD
+472 IAGARD

-483 WAKSLTKYA
+483 WAKSLTKNA